1 MIGRATGG
9 ALMVLGAA
17 LAALPAFAWYS
28 APGPAA
34 PTRTSGFAGAGQL
47 WLLPVPALAIVFCG
61 VLLIAARTGRERVC
75 ARWAG
80 SVAVVAGALALA
92 LILWSALDP
101 RLELV
106 VALGGSTERIA
117 VPVDVEPAATV
128 AAVLAGVVIGIG
140 AATAAGGWRR

>member
-1 MIGRATGG
+1 MIARATGG

-17 LAALPAFAWYS
+17 LAVLPAFAWYS

-47 WLLPVPALAIVFCG
+47 WLLPVPALVIVLCG
-61 VLLIAARTGRERVC
+61 VLLIAGRPGHERIPV
-75 ARWAG
+75 RRAG
-80 SVAVVAGALALA
+80 LVAAAAGALALG
-92 LILWSALDP
+92 LVLWSALDP

-106 VALGGSTERIA
+106 VTLEGSVARVA
-117 VPVDVEPAATV
+117 VPVTVEPAATV

-140 AATAAGGWRR
+140 AVTALVGWRR

>member
-47 WLLPVPALAIVFCG
+47 WLLPVPAIAIVLCG
-61 VLLIAARTGRERVC
+61 VLLIATRTGRERVC

-106 VALGGSTERIA
+106 VALGTSTERIA

-128 AAVLAGVVIGIG
+128 AAVLAGVVVGIG
-140 AATAAGGWRR
+140 AVTAAAGWRR

>member
-47 WLLPVPALAIVFCG
+47 WLLPVPAIAIVLCG
-61 VLLIAARTGRERVC
+61 VLLIATRTGRERVC

-80 SVAVVAGALALA
+80 SVAVAAGALALA

-106 VALGGSTERIA
+106 VALGTSTERIA
-117 VPVDVEPAATV
+117 VPVNVEPAATV

-140 AATAAGGWRR
+140 AVTAAAGWRR